1 MKKSDTVVKQM
12 EGKLMENIKSTFLAT
27 KLKSQQQKEK
37 QKMTTRQMVGMAMLA
52 AISIVFVSVI
62 HFPLFPAA
70 AFLEYDPADIPILI
84 GTFTYGPIAG
94 FILTVVVSL
103 IQGTTVS
110 AGSGIIGIIM
120 HIVATGSCT
129 LISGTIYQKIK
140 TKKGAALSLV
150 IGVITMTV
158 AMVVMNLILTPL
170 FMGAPVEAVMAM
182 LVPIIIPFNLLKS
195 CINCLITFL
204 LYKSIS
210 HILKGVSKK

>member
-1 MKKSDTVVKQM
+1 
-12 EGKLMENIKSTFLAT
+12 MENIKSTFLSA
-27 KLKSQQQKEK
+27 KSKPQKEK

-52 AISIVFVSVI
+52 AISIVFVSLI

-84 GTFTYGPIAG
+84 GTFAYGPIAG

-103 IQGTTVS
+103 IQGSTVS

-129 LISGTIYQKIK
+129 LISGTIYQKMK
-140 TKKGAALSLV
+140 TKKGAAISLSV
-150 IGVITMTV
+150 GVIIMTF
-158 AMVVMNLILTPL
+158 AMVLMNLILTPL

-182 LVPIIIPFNLLKS
+182 LVPIIIPFNLLKY
-195 CINCLITFL
+195 CINCFITFL

-210 HILKGVSKK
+210 HLLKGISKK

>member
-27 KLKSQQQKEK
+27 KSKSQQQKEK

-110 AGSGIIGIIM
+110 AGSGIIGIVM

>member
-1 MKKSDTVVKQM
+1 
-12 EGKLMENIKSTFLAT
+12 MENIKSTFLAT
-27 KLKSQQQKEK
+27 KSKSQQQKEK

-110 AGSGIIGIIM
+110 AGSGIIGIVM

>member
-1 MKKSDTVVKQM
+1 
-12 EGKLMENIKSTFLAT
+12 MENIKSTFLSA
-27 KLKSQQQKEK
+27 KSKPQKEK

-52 AISIVFVSVI
+52 AISIVFVSLI

-84 GTFTYGPIAG
+84 GTFAYGPIAG

-103 IQGTTVS
+103 IQGSTVS

-129 LISGTIYQKIK
+129 LISGTIYQKMK
-140 TKKGAALSLV
+140 TKKGAAISLSV
-150 IGVITMTV
+150 GVIIMTF
-158 AMVVMNLILTPL
+158 AMVLMNLILTPL

-182 LVPIIIPFNLLKS
+182 LVPIIIPFNLLKY
-195 CINCLITFL
+195 CINCFITFL

-210 HILKGVSKK
+210 HLLGGILKQILQEITTKKIGYTKQ

>member
-1 MKKSDTVVKQM
+1 
-12 EGKLMENIKSTFLAT
+12 
-27 KLKSQQQKEK
+27 
-37 QKMTTRQMVGMAMLA
+37 MVGMAMLA
-52 AISIVFVSVI
+52 AISIVFVSLI

-84 GTFTYGPIAG
+84 GTFAYGPIAG

-103 IQGTTVS
+103 IQGSTVS

-129 LISGTIYQKIK
+129 LISGTIYQKMK
-140 TKKGAALSLV
+140 TKKGAAISLSV
-150 IGVITMTV
+150 GVIIMTF
-158 AMVVMNLILTPL
+158 AMVLMNLILTPL

-182 LVPIIIPFNLLKS
+182 LVPIIIPFNLLKY
-195 CINCLITFL
+195 CINCFITFL

-210 HILKGVSKK
+210 QLLGGILKQILQEITTKKIGYTKQ

>member
-1 MKKSDTVVKQM
+1 
-12 EGKLMENIKSTFLAT
+12 MENIKSTFLSA
-27 KLKSQQQKEK
+27 KSKPQKEK

-84 GTFTYGPIAG
+84 GTFAYGPIAG

-103 IQGTTVS
+103 IQGSTVS

-129 LISGTIYQKIK
+129 LISGTIYQKMK
-140 TKKGAALSLV
+140 TKKGAAISLSV
-150 IGVITMTV
+150 GVITMTF
-158 AMVVMNLILTPL
+158 AMVLMNLILTPL

-195 CINCLITFL
+195 CINCFITFL

-210 HILKGVSKK
+210 HLLKGISKK